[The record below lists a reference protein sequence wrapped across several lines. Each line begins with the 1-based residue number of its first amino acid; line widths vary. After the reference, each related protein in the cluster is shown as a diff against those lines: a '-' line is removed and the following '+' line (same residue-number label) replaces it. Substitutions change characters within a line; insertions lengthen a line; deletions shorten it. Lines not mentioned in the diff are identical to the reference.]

1 MRGNGNFLSMVGI
14 CQVQTGASWNSKYL
28 CYPARI
34 RVTLDKCPQTN
45 LKQIEPWIGSFFTLR
60 KTFFPK
66 LQWVCIKAWVK
77 FEVPNI
83 KNVWL
88 TCERIK
94 LIFGL
99 FCFLFVV
106 QGFFLFF
113 FFFLLLLHTMNE
125 HRHKILVAFVFYNS
139 RAK

>member
-1 MRGNGNFLSMVGI
+1 MRGNGRILSMVGI
-14 CQVQTGASWNSKYL
+14 CQVQTGASWSSKYL

-34 RVTLDKCPQTN
+34 RVALDKGPGAN
-45 LKQIEPWIGSFFTLR
+45 LKQMEPWIGKFFSLR

-66 LQWVCIKAWVK
+66 LQWVCLKAWVQ
-77 FEVPNI
+77 FEGSNI
-83 KNVWL
+83 ENVWL

-99 FCFLFVV
+99 FSFFFFQC
-106 QGFFLFF
+106 FFL

-125 HRHKILVAFVFYNS
+125 HRHKILVAFLFYYGH
-139 RAK
+139 A